1 MIFSAGFSFGLDA
14 ATPLRTAALQVG
26 LSPLFA
32 RLPSYVLIMGGGAI
46 VNMIYCF
53 TRLAFKKA
61 ANPEKSF
68 ETKLKSHHSAKV
80 SRDSTVCSN
89 SGSSTGP

>member
-1 MIFSAGFSFGLDA
+1 LHF
-14 ATPLRTAALQVG
+14 
-26 LSPLFA
+26 
-32 RLPSYVLIMGGGAI
+32 GGGKDLLSRPEFYRPLLPCGGFGKA
-46 VNMIYCF
+46 VLESANAQQGF
-53 TRLAFKKA
+53 VKPPARLAFKKA